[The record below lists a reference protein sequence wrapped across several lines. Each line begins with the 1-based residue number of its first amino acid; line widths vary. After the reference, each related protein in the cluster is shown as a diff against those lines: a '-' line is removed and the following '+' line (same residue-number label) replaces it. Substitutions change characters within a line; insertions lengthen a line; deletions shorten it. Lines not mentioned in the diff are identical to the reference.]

1 METFL
6 GEEFEAASLHPV
18 AHERVGAR
26 VTFVTIRQA
35 FLEDFAELRLQRE
48 DVPDAWRARS
58 HPFGLLLSKFEEIEV
73 IAAIF
78 CFSARAK
85 AFSETEKREKPGG
98 SASAFCAPVSIKSI
112 PSVSMS
118 IFIAE
123 NDETVSTIRTTSGY
137 FASMQ
142 QISGNGFIMPVEVS
156 L

>member
-1 METFL
+1 MSSRHDNKCETVSS
-6 GEEFEAASLHPV
+6 ASSHPV

-78 CFSARAK
+78 LFLSTR
-85 AFSETEKREKPGG
+85 
-98 SASAFCAPVSIKSI
+98 KS
-112 PSVSMS
+112 
-118 IFIAE
+118 F
-123 NDETVSTIRTTSGY
+123 
-137 FASMQ
+137 F
-142 QISGNGFIMPVEVS
+142 GNGEERE
-156 L
+156 

>member
-18 AHERVGAR
+18 AHERVSAR

-48 DVPDAWRARS
+48 DVPDAWRARI

-78 CFSARAK
+78 LFLSTRK
-85 AFSETEKREKPGG
+85 SLFGNGEEGETWRKRERFLRAGEHQVDAERVHVDLHRGKRRDRIDDQNDVGI
-98 SASAFCAPVSIKSI
+98 FCERAANLRQRIHY
-112 PSVSMS
+112 
-118 IFIAE
+118 A
-123 NDETVSTIRTTSGY
+123 G
-137 FASMQ
+137 
-142 QISGNGFIMPVEVS
+142 
-156 L
+156 